1 MEQWN
6 PIYQWAKKKKE
17 TQFYRQTV
25 ATNSV
30 ERRYFFPPIYP
41 DEWKQTI
48 FSRMIKPWEA
58 IYFKKISLWEI
69 FSSK

>member
-41 DEWKQTI
+41 DELKQTI
-48 FSRMIKPWEA
+48 FSGMIKV
-58 IYFKKISLWEI
+58 
-69 FSSK
+69 